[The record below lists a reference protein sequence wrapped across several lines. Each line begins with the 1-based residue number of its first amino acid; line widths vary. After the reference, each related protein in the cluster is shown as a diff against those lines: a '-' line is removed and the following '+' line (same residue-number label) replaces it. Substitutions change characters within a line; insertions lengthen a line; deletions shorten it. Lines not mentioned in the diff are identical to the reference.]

1 MDPALNI
8 RLAAAL
14 KSAKDQGVP
23 KENIQKALARA
34 GGASNGSGQHFV
46 YEALAHDSVGLIIE
60 CLTDNAN
67 RSLHNVRDILTSY
80 GARMTPVKS
89 MFERQ
94 GLVTV
99 ALDKSV
105 GGGFN
110 KLFDIA
116 IENGAEEVNER
127 RDLETEEHIIYEI
140 SCAPTQLAQLA
151 TADWNQGLVTPL
163 ATVLSSELAYVP
175 SDPQP
180 LPQEEQQS
188 MDELVAELEA
198 DNDTT
203 RIWTTVALSS

>member
-1 MDPALNI
+1 MYQALQPCYRRLPLQFTRQFSVVHARWAGHNKWSKIKDKKGVNDRQKSILYSKASNEIITAARIGGSVDPALNI

-67 RSLHNVRDILTSY
+67 RTLHNVRDILTSY
-80 GARMTPVKS
+80 GARMTPVKF

-99 ALDKSV
+99 ALDKSID
-105 GGGFN
+105 GEFD
-110 KLFDIA
+110 KFFDIA

-127 RDLETEEHIIYEI
+127 PDLETDGYHIYEVYRF
-140 SCAPTQLAQLA
+140 S
-151 TADWNQGLVTPL
+151 W
-163 ATVLSSELAYVP
+163 S
-175 SDPQP
+175 
-180 LPQEEQQS
+180 
-188 MDELVAELEA
+188 
-198 DNDTT
+198 
-203 RIWTTVALSS
+203 